1 MYDNFESFK
10 DLPAGLQERVKAIA
24 SDDVESW
31 LRNPIPALSGKSF
44 LEQLNEEDGYAKICG
59 YLKKV
64 EGYMR

>member
-1 MYDNFESFK
+1 MSDNYESFE

-31 LRNPIPALSGKSF
+31 LRNPIPALRGKSF
-44 LEQLNEEDGYAKICG
+44 LDQLNEEDGYANICE
-59 YLKKV
+59 YLTKV